1 MTTTFNTLDLIF
13 FAFTAIFVITA
24 TFRGFVK
31 EVFSLLNWIFSLVV
45 SYLLTP
51 YVTEFLSKH
60 FDNKM
65 VIDLFTRSAL
75 FAIIFIAVAM
85 LTSEFRDSLRDRL
98 PKAFD
103 RSLGLLFGFVKT
115 LLVFGAIYSIYLN
128 AYELVMKKGKAK
140 EPKWFEQAKS
150 RSLIKVSADIVDPAV
165 RKLFDSIGQ
174 NFEKIL
180 PKSEELLNEKID
192 EIIKE
197 KAGGKIEGDSINSG
211 ESDESL
217 DTGYSKKNIEKLNQL
232 VDVINK

>member
-1 MTTTFNTLDLIF
+1 MATTFNTLDLIF

-31 EVFSLLNWIFSLVV
+31 EVFSLLNWLFSLVV

-65 VIDLFTRSAL
+65 AIDLFTRSAL
-75 FAIIFIAVAM
+75 FAIIFITVAM
-85 LTSEFRDSLRDRL
+85 STSNFRDSIRDKL
-98 PKAFD
+98 PPIFD

-115 LLVFGAIYSIYLN
+115 LLIFGAIYSIYLH
-128 AYELVMKKGKAK
+128 AYSLVMKKKNTK
-140 EPKWFEQAKS
+140 DPEWFTQAKC

-165 RKLFDSIGQ
+165 KKLFEAIGQ
-174 NFEKIL
+174 NFEQVL
-180 PKSEELLNEKID
+180 PKSEELLKDKINEIM
-192 EIIKE
+192 KE
-197 KAGGKIEGDSINSG
+197 KTGQEVAPEADSDAN
-211 ESDESL
+211 L
-217 DTGYSKKNIEKLNQL
+217 DSGYSKKNIEKLNQL